1 MSTPSPVTLL
11 AAVALVFAA
20 FLVASRRNSTY
31 RRLGSLALTGHVII
45 GVFVLPLLPYSWDI
59 EDFHTVAVAIR
70 SGLPADASTTVGS
83 FAGLQALVYTVF
95 PADST
100 VIAVL
105 NGLCAVLIA
114 VPVADLAYQLYPRVK
129 SVRGLLIAVLFLPLP
144 FIFLTV
150 PMRDTLGVLLFF
162 SLLAAV
168 ARMYA
173 GEWWLGIISIPLWGA
188 LMLLRP
194 ELGAIMVIGAAAGG
208 ILKWINTVAIR
219 QPTVREMVALAAP
232 PALIGLAIVTP
243 RIPVAAL
250 VEQLEYRAV
259 GGGAYLE
266 GATYETSVD
275 VVLAAPAR
283 ALYFQY
289 APFPL
294 QVTST
299 FDLAAVTMLPILVV
313 LTVSAYRSARECERD
328 IAVLGLLLSTYVLG
342 IVGYGLVDSNF
353 GTTVRHRIPFTF
365 ILCIFAAPTLE
376 RWANLLLGPTGTVVD
391 CTSTTERVG
400 D

>member
-1 MSTPSPVTLL
+1 MSTPSPVALL
-11 AAVALVFAA
+11 AVVTLVFAV
-20 FLVASRRNSTY
+20 FLVASHRNSTY
-31 RRLGSLALTGHVII
+31 RWLGSLALTGHVIV
-45 GVFVLPLLPYSWDI
+45 GVFVFPQLPYTWDI
-59 EDFHTVAVAIR
+59 DDFHTVALAVRA
-70 SGLPADASTTVGS
+70 GLPADASTTVGS

-95 PADST
+95 PADPT

-114 VPVADLAYQLYPRVK
+114 VPVADLAYRLYPRLT
-129 SVRGLLIAVLFLPLP
+129 SLRGLLIAVLFLPIP
-144 FIFLTV
+144 FIFLTI

-173 GEWWLGIISIPLWGA
+173 GWWWLAIISIPLWGA
-188 LMLLRP
+188 LVLLRP
-194 ELGAIMVIGAAAGG
+194 ELGAIMVIGAVAGG
-208 ILKWINTVAIR
+208 ILKGIDAVAINR
-219 QPTVREMVALAAP
+219 PTVGEMIALAAP
-232 PALIGLAIVTP
+232 PAMIGLAVVTP

-250 VEQLEYRAV
+250 VDRLEARAV

-266 GATYETSVD
+266 GSTYETGMD

-294 QVTST
+294 HVTSA
-299 FDLAAVTMLPILVV
+299 FDLIAVAMLPVLVV
-313 LTVSAYRSARECERD
+313 LTVSAYRSARECERN
-328 IAVLGLLLSTYVLG
+328 IAVLVLLLTTYVLG
-342 IVGYGLVDSNF
+342 VVGYGLVDSNF

-376 RWANLLLGPTGTVVD
+376 RWTNLLLGPTGTVVD
-391 CTSTTERVG
+391 STPTTERVG